1 MGRVFLRKEFSGYLG
16 ENRSILDINASFI
29 PNTPTP
35 TPSPTQ
41 SPFPVCPSEIYITN
55 TLGGTYSG
63 ATGTYTRQTVYTGGT
78 FNGGWFDSSNVFHP
92 GAFSGDG
99 LTYAVY
105 GRQSG
110 GFYYQV
116 IWGFGPGVFFYRN
129 QPSTGDYLW
138 NGGTNVSGAGMD
150 ASPDPLPSSG
160 GIYYPRAGS
169 YLGGVIYARYPS
181 SCPTPTPSVTR
192 TNTPTPSVTQTQT
205 PSVTPTM
212 TPTPSS
218 TPGTINFCI
227 GNGFDDYTYSVV
239 GDGSNILVGG
249 VFNYYKNFFS
259 PGVVKLDRITGN
271 VDTGFTSPYG
281 ISTII
286 YVAKPSSYYS
296 GKTYVGGNTVS
307 GTFSPPF
314 QRLNS
319 DGSVD
324 TTFSGITTMT
334 GAVNDFVE
342 LSDGSLILI
351 GSFTSINGTNR
362 ARIAKLNSNGS
373 LNTTF
378 QVGTGLNSPS
388 VFDIELSLDESNV
401 FVGGNFTS
409 YSGIST
415 TRLVKINSTTGVL
428 NTTFAPATF
437 SDQVRGLTFDG
448 SGNLW
453 AVGNFSAYPGSS
465 GGSNFI
471 CALETISGTTIP
483 TADFGDGFED
493 SGFGIE
499 YDAVNDKMVVITQSI
514 PATEN
519 TNQYQ
524 NITFYGRIMS
534 VLPNGDFDNT
544 FGSTGTTTY
553 GFSKE
558 IPGFQV
564 YDNDIF
570 IDTSGD
576 IFVTGTFTTFS
587 QNRYDRLIKLDD
599 TGQSITRTNC

>member
-35 TPSPTQ
+35 TPSPTK
-41 SPFPVCPSEIYITN
+41 TN
-55 TLGGTYSG
+55 
-63 ATGTYTRQTVYTGGT
+63 
-78 FNGGWFDSSNVFHP
+78 
-92 GAFSGDG
+92 
-99 LTYAVY
+99 
-105 GRQSG
+105 
-110 GFYYQV
+110 
-116 IWGFGPGVFFYRN
+116 
-129 QPSTGDYLW
+129 
-138 NGGTNVSGAGMD
+138 
-150 ASPDPLPSSG
+150 
-160 GIYYPRAGS
+160 
-169 YLGGVIYARYPS
+169 
-181 SCPTPTPSVTR
+181 TPTPSVTR

-205 PSVTPTM
+205 PTVTPTM

-218 TPGTINFCI
+218 TPSTINFCI

-249 VFNYYKNFFS
+249 IFNYYKNFLS
-259 PGVVKLDRITGN
+259 PGVVKLDKTTGA
-271 VDTGFTSPYG
+271 VDTGFTSPYL

-307 GTFSPPF
+307 GAFSPPF

-351 GSFTSINGTNR
+351 GSFTSINGISR
-362 ARIAKLNSNGS
+362 PRIAKLNSDGS
-373 LNTTF
+373 LDTTF

-401 FVGGNFTS
+401 FVCGNFTT

-415 TRLVKINSTTGVL
+415 NRLVKINSTTGVK
-428 NTTFAPATF
+428 NNTFAPSSF

-453 AVGNFSAYPGSS
+453 AVGNFSPYPGSS
-465 GGSNFI
+465 GFSNFI
-471 CALETISGTTIP
+471 CALETTSGTTVPGI
-483 TADFGDGFED
+483 DFGNGFED
-493 SGFGIE
+493 SPFGIK
-499 YDAVNDKMVVITQSI
+499 YDSVNDRMIINTQSI
-514 PATEN
+514 PTTDNA
-519 TNQYQ
+519 NQYQ
-524 NITFYGRIMS
+524 GITFYGRIIS
-534 VLPNGDFDNT
+534 LLPDGNIDT
-544 FGSTGTTTY
+544 SFGSLTGTTY

-564 YDNDIF
+564 FENDLF
-570 IDTSGD
+570 VDSSGD
-576 IFVTGTFTTFS
+576 VYVTGTFTTFS
-587 QNRYDRLIKLDD
+587 GNRYDRLIKLDD